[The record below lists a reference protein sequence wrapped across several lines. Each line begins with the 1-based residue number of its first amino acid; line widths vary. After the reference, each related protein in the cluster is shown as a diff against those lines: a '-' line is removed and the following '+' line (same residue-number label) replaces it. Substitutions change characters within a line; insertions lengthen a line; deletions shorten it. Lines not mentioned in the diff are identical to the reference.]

1 MTSKILTALIHILK
15 TNYIILYYMTRGIDR
30 EDICKPH
37 YFFNEKDGRYLFGDY
52 SPFDENKNFIN
63 MLKDFV
69 SVSSNIIHIHNNV
82 ARLHLVFRNYELLQ
96 NEMMTNIERFKT
108 SNETLL
114 DGFQKKYHEDIIT
127 TMFPTHADADLFFQS
142 KNALMRPLANTKTEY
157 SGYFEKY
164 KHYIQSKVLGS
175 YKNAIIL
182 LQTWLSKDLDNL
194 PYTLISDALN
204 VLMIS
209 IDNEDESLY
218 NTSRTTTLRVL
229 SHGDIAN
236 SAAVFPSRVSYSFL
250 IDCSALEFWSHR
262 RKVSDLGIH
271 NLLIP
276 VGFKTPV
283 SEKFKRSFRF
293 VSGNSSSGGSKNADS
308 GASTEREPEYISCDN
323 YYLVQAKLEGENILS
338 IMLADDPTKLSNKV
352 IRIDYGLSYFE
363 YEDFVTNAEFYNKLI
378 SEGKLPTVVYVENEE
393 SYTLNLLQKEIQQ
406 ITDISKILFLG
417 KLLADKVRNLSD
429 PKLATSKLTTIRV
442 DDSNAI
448 SVNSITALPSSSLAS
463 SSPLLVYDEELVIS
477 FLESLATG
485 FAPLLI
491 KLREKSPIKGELIL
505 RHEMDNRL
513 GEEYVIR
520 PEELYLQL
528 STTDEAK
535 RVAAILGVSTD
546 SS

>member
-1 MTSKILTALIHILK
+1 MYSEI
-15 TNYIILYYMTRGIDR
+15 TN
-30 EDICKPH
+30 
-37 YFFNEKDGRYLFGDY
+37 
-52 SPFDENKNFIN
+52 S
-63 MLKDFV
+63 
-69 SVSSNIIHIHNNV
+69 
-82 ARLHLVFRNYELLQ
+82 LQ
-96 NEMMTNIERFKT
+96 NEMMTNIERLKT
-108 SNETLL
+108 STETLL
-114 DGFQKKYHEDIIT
+114 DGFQNKYHEDIIT

-164 KHYIQSKVLGS
+164 NHYIQSKIIGS

-182 LQTWLSKDLDNL
+182 LQTWLLKDLDNL
-194 PYTLISDALN
+194 PYTLFSDALN

-229 SHGDIAN
+229 SHGDIPN
-236 SAAVFPSRVSYSFL
+236 SAAVFPSCVSYSFL
-250 IDCSALEFWSHR
+250 IDCSAIEFWSHR
-262 RKVSDLGIH
+262 RKVSDLGID

-276 VGFKTPV
+276 VGFKTPM

-293 VSGNSSSGGSKNADS
+293 VSGNSSSGGSKNADN
-308 GASTEREPEYISCDN
+308 GARTDREPEYISCDN

-338 IMLADDPTKLSNKV
+338 ITLADDPTKLSNKV

-378 SEGKLPTVVYVENEE
+378 SEGKLPTVVVYVENEE
-393 SYTLNLLQKEIQQ
+393 RCTLNLLQKEIQQ

-417 KLLADKVRNLSD
+417 KLLADKIRNLSD

-442 DDSNAI
+442 DDRNAI
-448 SVNSITALPSSSLAS
+448 SVNSITASSLSS

-520 PEELYLQL
+520 PEELYVQL
-528 STTDEAK
+528 STTDETK
-535 RVAAILGVSTD
+535 KVAAILGVSTD

>member
-1 MTSKILTALIHILK
+1 
-15 TNYIILYYMTRGIDR
+15 
-30 EDICKPH
+30 
-37 YFFNEKDGRYLFGDY
+37 
-52 SPFDENKNFIN
+52 
-63 MLKDFV
+63 
-69 SVSSNIIHIHNNV
+69 
-82 ARLHLVFRNYELLQ
+82 
-96 NEMMTNIERFKT
+96 
-108 SNETLL
+108 
-114 DGFQKKYHEDIIT
+114 
-127 TMFPTHADADLFFQS
+127 
-142 KNALMRPLANTKTEY
+142 
-157 SGYFEKY
+157 
-164 KHYIQSKVLGS
+164 
-175 YKNAIIL
+175 
-182 LQTWLSKDLDNL
+182 
-194 PYTLISDALN
+194 
-204 VLMIS
+204 MIS

-229 SHGDIAN
+229 SHGDIPN
-236 SAAVFPSRVSYSFL
+236 SAAVFPSCVSYSFL
-250 IDCSALEFWSHR
+250 IDCSAIEFWSHR
-262 RKVSDLGIH
+262 RKVSDLGID

-276 VGFKTPV
+276 VGFKTPM

-293 VSGNSSSGGSKNADS
+293 VSGNSSSGGSKNADN
-308 GASTEREPEYISCDN
+308 GARTDREPEYISCDN

-338 IMLADDPTKLSNKV
+338 ITLADDPTKLSNKV

-378 SEGKLPTVVYVENEE
+378 SEGKLPTVVVYVENEE
-393 SYTLNLLQKEIQQ
+393 RCTLNLLQKEIQQ

-417 KLLADKVRNLSD
+417 KLLADKIRNLSD

-442 DDSNAI
+442 DDRNAI
-448 SVNSITALPSSSLAS
+448 SVNSITASSLSS

-520 PEELYLQL
+520 PEELYVQL
-528 STTDEAK
+528 STTDETK
-535 RVAAILGVSTD
+535 KVAAILGVSTD

>member
-1 MTSKILTALIHILK
+1 M
-15 TNYIILYYMTRGIDR
+15 R
-30 EDICKPH
+30 
-37 YFFNEKDGRYLFGDY
+37 
-52 SPFDENKNFIN
+52 
-63 MLKDFV
+63 
-69 SVSSNIIHIHNNV
+69 
-82 ARLHLVFRNYELLQ
+82 
-96 NEMMTNIERFKT
+96 
-108 SNETLL
+108 
-114 DGFQKKYHEDIIT
+114 IT
-127 TMFPTHADADLFFQS
+127 
-142 KNALMRPLANTKTEY
+142 
-157 SGYFEKY
+157 G
-164 KHYIQSKVLGS
+164 
-175 YKNAIIL
+175 
-182 LQTWLSKDLDNL
+182 
-194 PYTLISDALN
+194 
-204 VLMIS
+204 
-209 IDNEDESLY
+209 
-218 NTSRTTTLRVL
+218 
-229 SHGDIAN
+229 
-236 SAAVFPSRVSYSFL
+236 
-250 IDCSALEFWSHR
+250 
-262 RKVSDLGIH
+262 
-271 NLLIP
+271 P
-276 VGFKTPV
+276 VP
-283 SEKFKRSFRF
+283 
-293 VSGNSSSGGSKNADS
+293 
-308 GASTEREPEYISCDN
+308 EREPEYISCDN
-323 YYLVQAKLEGENILS
+323 YYIVQAKLEGENILT

-393 SYTLNLLQKEIQQ
+393 RYTLNLLQKEIQQ

-448 SVNSITALPSSSLAS
+448 SVNSITALPSSALSS

-520 PEELYLQL
+520 PEELYVQL

>member
-1 MTSKILTALIHILK
+1 
-15 TNYIILYYMTRGIDR
+15 MTRGIDR
-30 EDICKPH
+30 EDICNPH
-37 YFFNEKDGRYLFGDY
+37 YIFNEKDGRYLFGDY

-82 ARLHLVFRNYELLQ
+82 AKLHLVFRNYELLQ
-96 NEMMTNIERFKT
+96 NEMMTNIDRFKT
-108 SNETLL
+108 STETLL

-127 TMFPTHADADLFFQS
+127 NMFPAHADADLFFQS

-164 KHYIQSKVLGS
+164 KQYIQSKIIGS

-182 LQTWLSKDLDNL
+182 LQTWLSKDLENV
-194 PYTLISDALN
+194 PYTLISYALN

-236 SAAVFPSRVSYSFL
+236 SAAVFPSCISYSFL
-250 IDCSALEFWSHR
+250 IDCSAIEFWSHR
-262 RKVSDLGIH
+262 RKVSDLGID

-276 VGFKTPV
+276 VGFKTPM

-293 VSGNSSSGGSKNADS
+293 VSGNISSGGKNADN
-308 GASTEREPEYISCDN
+308 GARTEREPEYISCNN
-323 YYLVQAKLEGENILS
+323 YHVVQAKLEGENILS
-338 IMLADDPTKLSNKV
+338 ITLADDPTKLSNKV
-352 IRIDYGLSYFE
+352 IMIDYGLSYFE
-363 YEDFVTNAEFYNKLI
+363 YEDFVTNAEFYNKLT
-378 SEGKLPTVVYVENEE
+378 SEGKLPTIVYVENEE
-393 SYTLNLLQKEIQQ
+393 RCTLNLLQKEIQQ

-417 KLLADKVRNLSD
+417 KLLADKIRYLSD

-442 DDSNAI
+442 DDRNAI
-448 SVNSITALPSSSLAS
+448 SVNSITALPSSSLSS

-477 FLESLATG
+477 FLKSLATG
-485 FAPLLI
+485 FAPLVI

-505 RHEMDNRL
+505 RHEIDNKL

-520 PEELYLQL
+520 PEELYVQL

-535 RVAAILGVSTD
+535 KVAAILGVSAD